1 VSCSRWKAL
10 AFTPVLILLA
20 AVAPAVRAQAPGTSA
35 MSVCQARRT
44 IVAELQRVYVCHSCM
59 LKSQPSGIAFNV
71 GELEFQAEAEQYKK
85 IFPPGNYHR
94 IDLKTLG
101 EVTATAEGYSSLRID
116 GKDPFKQTPIRARPD
131 LSGGTILGF
140 LRWYSE
146 NQDAAYWY
154 ENARAFARA
163 MNSLRLFARSYDS
176 SRDLPPV
183 CFADK
188 ETQTLFWREFQ
199 KRAAAWR
206 ALPTRPPISDEVRQY
221 RLLAEDALN
230 QKQFENAAAAYEAG
244 LEIDPLWPQGH
255 FNAAVIYGELKD
267 YEDAVWHMRC
277 YLELLPNAPDAQD
290 ARDQMLLWQGKLKQQ
305 AAAQ

>member
-1 VSCSRWKAL
+1 MTRLRGIARQII
-10 AFTPVLILLA
+10 VLFLA
-20 AVAPAVRAQAPGTSA
+20 AAAPAILAQETATPA

-44 IVAELQRVYVCHSCM
+44 LVAELQRAFVCPHCM
-59 LKSQPSGIAFNV
+59 LKSPPSGIAFNV

-101 EVTATAEGYSSLRID
+101 EVTAEGSSLRID
-116 GKDPFKQTPIRARPD
+116 GRDPFKQTLTRARPD

-140 LRWYSE
+140 LNWYSE
-146 NQDAAYWY
+146 NQDAAYWHK
-154 ENARAFARA
+154 NAQTFAKA

-176 SRDLPPV
+176 SRGLPPV

-188 ETQTLFWREFQ
+188 ETQTLFWAESQ

-206 ALPTRPPISDEVRQY
+206 ALPTKPPISDEVRQH
-221 RLLAEDALN
+221 RLLAEDAYQ
-230 QKQFENAAAAYEAG
+230 QKQFENAAAEYEAG
-244 LEIDPLWPQGH
+244 LEMDPLWPQGH

-305 AAAQ
+305 AAAPSAQ